1 MVLRTRVILSSFYVL
16 QEILVGIM
24 GNLSCVP
31 SVRME
36 IAKRVNII
44 HMLLELLSLPD
55 VPTLLQL
62 MRLLQACF
70 WDLRNAEAKISSS
83 AIPVEPSMLHEN
95 KTIVSSKPEMIT
107 ERSKLNISPSLKH
120 GEDENIDESC
130 SYIADAEQL
139 KHVDNLCE
147 EKSVDHHPVDE
158 VSQHLQSCVV
168 DLKESRRTSCTLH
181 EPDNTGNPQLVESHV
196 PDPDQIDCESDNMN
210 DRINDTQFLFN
221 EESNKEKNEVD
232 SLWLQELCDVNKWLP
247 NISFILRS
255 SKNGKFLYA
264 LGAHLLNGC

>member
-70 WDLRNAEAKISSS
+70 WDLRNTEAKISSS
-83 AIPVEPSMLHEN
+83 AIPVEQSVLHEN
-95 KTIVSSKPEMIT
+95 KTTVFSKPEMIT
-107 ERSKLNISPSLKH
+107 ERSELNISPSLKH
-120 GEDENIDESC
+120 GVEEKVDESC
-130 SYIADAEQL
+130 SCVANAEQL
-139 KHVDNLCE
+139 KHVDNLSK
-147 EKSVDHHPVDE
+147 EKSVDHHPLDE

-168 DLKESRRTSCTLH
+168 DLKQSRLTSCTLR
-181 EPDNTGNPQLVESHV
+181 EPDHTGNPQVVESLV
-196 PDPDQIDCESDNMN
+196 LDPDQIDCESDNMSDRTN
-210 DRINDTQFLFN
+210 DKQFQFN
-221 EESNKEKNEVD
+221 EESSKEKNKVH

-247 NISFILRS
+247 SISFILRS
-255 SKNGKFLYA
+255 SKNGKFLHV
-264 LGAHLLNGC
+264 LGALLLNGC